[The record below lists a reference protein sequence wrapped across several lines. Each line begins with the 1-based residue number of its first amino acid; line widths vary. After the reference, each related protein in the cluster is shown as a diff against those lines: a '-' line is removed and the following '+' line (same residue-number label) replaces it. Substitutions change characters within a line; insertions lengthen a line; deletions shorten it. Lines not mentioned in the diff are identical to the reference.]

1 LCARDTLDRARRPR
15 DAANARRGARAIDRA
30 SIVRARAPA
39 ALGRAIERDA
49 RTNDRRGRERTRATR
64 TNARD
69 ANDDERTDGDADATR
84 TRRRR
89 SVAREMVDSK
99 VRRRRR
105 RERVISISG
114 ARANGFLNR
123 AANRTRE
130 GGIAGARL
138 TKTRRTRDRMRC
150 G

>member
-1 LCARDTLDRARRPR
+1 MHDTLDRARRPR

-30 SIVRARAPA
+30 SSVRARAPA

-69 ANDDERTDGDADATR
+69 AVTTRGLTATR
-84 TRRRR
+84 TRRGR
-89 SVAREMVDSK
+89 D
-99 VRRRRR
+99 
-105 RERVISISG
+105 
-114 ARANGFLNR
+114 
-123 AANRTRE
+123 
-130 GGIAGARL
+130 AGARSRARWW
-138 TKTRRTRDRMRC
+138 TRRCDDDDDAN